1 MFFLIPAGTDA
12 PVYHPPFATGGVV
25 LANVLVFILQLGIP
39 GFTEQWALA
48 YGTFNPLN
56 CLVSAYLHADFFHM
70 FNNMLFLFIF
80 GLIVEGKIGWWK
92 FLLAY
97 NACAFGE
104 AVLESLLMLGWP
116 EGYSL
121 GASSAIFGIMII
133 AFLWAPENEIHF
145 KFVGV
150 IFYRPFSSDFDISVS
165 TLTYVF
171 VALNFAIAAM
181 TGFAISSAVLHL
193 LGVPI
198 GAAIG
203 LGMLK
208 ARRVNCDGHDFISI
222 MTGKRGQEQSTVE
235 EIAQRDEQRKELAQ
249 QKREELAEGLKMV
262 THYVDRGHYEVGF
275 KRFEALARKRQ
286 GLVLD
291 EALLVKMINGLEK
304 QPDQKKLYR
313 KLLKYYVANYQRLK
327 VNVTFKL
334 AKLLLQQD
342 QQPRKALKQLQ
353 QIDQSSL
360 SPDQTKMLAKL
371 ANFARKQIASGAIEL
386 QTEED

>member
-1 MFFLIPAGTDA
+1 MLFLIPTGTDA
-12 PVYHPPFATGGVV
+12 PVYHPPFATGGVILV
-25 LANVLVFILQLGIP
+25 NVLVLILQTGIP
-39 GFTEQWALA
+39 GFTDQWMLT
-48 YGTFNPLN
+48 YGTFNPVN
-56 CLVSAYLHADFFHM
+56 CLVSSYLHAGFFHM
-70 FNNMLFLFIF
+70 FNNMLFLFVF

-104 AVLESLLMLGWP
+104 AVIESLLMLGAS
-116 EGYSL
+116 EGGSL
-121 GASSAIFGIMII
+121 GASSAIFGLMII

-150 IFYRPFSSDFDISVS
+150 IFFRPFSRDFDISVT

-222 MTGKRGQEQSTVE
+222 MTGKRGQEQLTVE
-235 EIAQRDEQRKELAQ
+235 EVAQRDERRKELARE
-249 QKREELAEGLKMV
+249 KREQLAEGLKMV
-262 THYVDRGHYEVGF
+262 THYIDRGHYEVGF

-353 QIDQSSL
+353 QIDQASL

-371 ANFARKQIASGAIEL
+371 AQFARKQIAAGAIEL

>member
-12 PVYHPPFATGGVV
+12 PIYHPPIATGAVV
-25 LANVLVFILQLGIP
+25 LANVLAFILQMTIP
-39 GFTEQWALA
+39 GFTEQWALLF
-48 YGTFNPLN
+48 GTFNPVN
-56 CLVSAYLHADFFHM
+56 CLVSPYLHADFFHL

-104 AVLESLLMLGWP
+104 SILESLLMLGWP
-116 EGYSL
+116 GGFSL

-145 KFVGV
+145 KFVY
-150 IFYRPFSSDFDISVS
+150 ILFFRPFASAFDISVS

-181 TGFAISSAVLHL
+181 SSFAMSSAVLHL
-193 LGVPI
+193 LGIPI
-198 GAAIG
+198 GVAIG
-203 LGMLK
+203 WGMLA

-222 MTGKRGQEQSTVE
+222 MTGKRGQEQATVE
-235 EIAQRDEQRKELAQ
+235 EIAERNERRKELARE
-249 QKREELAEGLKMV
+249 KREELADGLKMV
-262 THYVDRGHYEVGF
+262 THYIDRGHYEVGF
-275 KRFEALARKRQ
+275 KRFEALARKRE

-291 EALLVKMINGLEK
+291 ESLLVKMINGLAQ
-304 QPDQKKLYR
+304 QPDQAKLYR
-313 KLLKYYVANYQRLK
+313 KTLRYYAANYQRLK

-334 AKLLLQQD
+334 AKLLIQQD
-342 QQPRKALKQLQ
+342 QQPRKALKELQ
-353 QIDQSSL
+353 RLDQSTL
-360 SPDQTKMLAKL
+360 SPAEQKTLAKL
-371 ANFARKQIASGAIEL
+371 AQFAKKQISAGAIEIQL
-386 QTEED
+386 DDN